1 MPAFKPRDMT
11 LILPSPAA
19 PLRIGTRG
27 SPLALAQAHE
37 TRRRLAHAF
46 DLPEDAF
53 EIVVIKTTGDDAAL
67 IAADRPL
74 KEIGNKGLFTKEIEE
89 QLLAGGTGDGID
101 IAVHS
106 MKDMPVEQPAGLV
119 LDCYLPREST
129 ADAFVS
135 LKHGAIADLPE
146 GAVVGTSS
154 LRRKAQLLNRRPD
167 LRVVEFRGNVQTRL
181 KKLEEG
187 IAEATLLAMAGLNRL
202 GMSDIAASVFDLEEF
217 PPAPGQGAICVESRI
232 GDTCMDGLL
241 APLNDAETA
250 TALACERA
258 FLDAL
263 DGSCRTPIAGY
274 AAINGDRIDFHGMIL
289 SPDGRQWHECRESA
303 VLDDAA
309 TLGRDCGK
317 RLRAEAGE
325 AFFADWGGNA

>member
-1 MPAFKPRDMT
+1 MTGRPADENGKT
-11 LILPSPAA
+11 V
-19 PLRIGTRG
+19 RIGTRG

-37 TRRRLAHAF
+37 VRDRLVAAHG
-46 DLPEDAF
+46 PELDVA
-53 EIVVIKTTGDDAAL
+53 IDIISTKGDR
-67 IAADRPL
+67 IIDRSL
-74 KEIGNKGLFTKEIEE
+74 SQIGGKGLFTEEIEE
-89 QLLAGGTGDGID
+89 RLTDGRID

-106 MKDMPVEQPAGLV
+106 SKDMPTKLPEGLT
-119 LDCYLPREST
+119 LSCFLARE
-129 ADAFVS
+129 APHDAFIS
-135 LKHGAIADLPE
+135 RKASNLADLPK
-146 GAVVGTSS
+146 GAVIGTSS
-154 LRRKAQLLNRRPD
+154 LRRRAMLLRLRPD
-167 LRVVEFRGNVQTRL
+167 LQIVEFRGNVQTRL

-187 IAEATLLAMAGLNRL
+187 VAEATLLAMAGLNRL
-202 GMSDIAASVFDLEEF
+202 GMGDIAASVFDLEEF